1 MQPINVPN
9 TLRIL
14 DHSRTYTL
22 DDIVAISLL
31 RREVVTKK
39 WKRKEIWA
47 WLSLPVKETL
57 RFGKEDEDEDEDEAL
72 CFRHN
77 EIFKLFRLQLG
88 RDDEV
93 DCNKIVTP
101 SLSRI

>member
-1 MQPINVPN
+1 MQPMNVPN
-9 TLRIL
+9 TIRRL
-14 DHSRTYTL
+14 DHSGTYTL

-31 RREVVTKK
+31 RREVITKK

-47 WLSLPVKETL
+47 CLSLPVIEGL
-57 RFGKEDEDEDEDEAL
+57 RFGEEDEDEDEEEAL

-77 EIFKLFRLQLG
+77 EIFKLFCLQLG

-93 DCNKIVTP
+93 DCNNIVTP

>member
-9 TLRIL
+9 TLRRL
-14 DHSRTYTL
+14 DHARTYTL
-22 DDIVAISLL
+22 DNIVAISLL

-47 WLSLPVKETL
+47 WLSLPVKESL
-57 RFGKEDEDEDEDEAL
+57 IFGEEHEDEDEDEAL

-77 EIFKLFRLQLG
+77 
-88 RDDEV
+88 DEV
-93 DCNKIVTP
+93 DCNNIVTP